1 MAVPVLV
8 VTPNTSFGELICQV
22 LEEAGNYSAML
33 AHGGRDALA
42 YAKKKEFTL
51 CILDAETQDVDIR
64 DFVAAIQRGTSDI
77 SVIVIPGE
85 GETTNLDN
93 LRVSGY
99 LSKPFYLPDLLVM
112 VEETLKQSGMDVEK
126 LKKTTAS
133 PPVPQRMKKGVL
145 TAGPEW
151 LKDAPFAAQHLTQ
164 LSLETSSQA
173 SIITRYDQVWANA
186 GELPQEA
193 VEELAQTVSR
203 YFTDGGG
210 SDLARFI
217 HLNATNDDYMLYAT
231 GLGGEYVLAL
241 VFDAEMPFSKM
252 RAQSSKMAQALSSP
266 PERTVEEAGQPEEV
280 STVKKTAPP
289 PTPQGW
295 VPAYVPSSGEE
306 GGPQVE
312 EGEAE
317 AEVTTQP
324 SEGIV
329 EGETTVSESVRR
341 EEAAETIPSK
351 TTEQK
356 RKFTLEPVSPAMYNL
371 SYACVLIARMPEHH
385 LTGEVAS
392 LLSDLVTQ
400 ISVAFGWRLEHLSIR
415 PDFFL
420 WMVNV
425 PPSTSPG
432 YLMRIIRQHTSRRIF
447 AEIPRL
453 MEDNP
458 SGDFWA
464 PGYLIMSGPQL
475 PPTQLVRDFIS
486 DTRKRQGISK

>member
-1 MAVPVLV
+1 MAVPILV

-33 AHGGRDALA
+33 AHGGRDALS

-51 CILDAETQDVDIR
+51 CILDAETKDIAIR
-64 DFVAAIQRGTSDI
+64 DLVATIQRGTSGI
-77 SVIVIPGE
+77 SVIVVPSE
-85 GETTNLDN
+85 ADTTSLDH
-93 LRVSGY
+93 LKVSGY

-112 VEETLKQSGMDVEK
+112 VEETLKQTGMDIEK
-126 LKKTTAS
+126 LKKTSTS
-133 PPVPQRMKKGVL
+133 PPAPQRMKKGVL

-151 LKDAPFAAQHLTQ
+151 LQDAPFAAQHLTS

-173 SIITRYDQVWANA
+173 SIITRYDQVWAYA
-186 GELPQEA
+186 GELPQDA
-193 VEELAQTVSR
+193 VEELAHTVSR

-217 HLNATNDDYMLYAT
+217 HLDATNGDYMLYAT

-241 VFDAEMPFSKM
+241 VFDAEIPFSKM
-252 RAQSSKMAQALSSP
+252 RAQSSNLAQALSSP
-266 PERTVEEAGQPEEV
+266 PAQREGEPDQFERAPVVESA
-280 STVKKTAPP
+280 
-289 PTPQGW
+289 PQGW
-295 VPAYVPSSGEE
+295 VPAYVPSSIDDE
-306 GGPQVE
+306 GTLMG

-317 AEVTTQP
+317 VELPPQSSAQIT
-324 SEGIV
+324 EGQ
-329 EGETTVSESVRR
+329 TTVSESARNQ
-341 EEAAETIPSK
+341 EAAETIPSR

-356 RKFTLEPVSPAMYNL
+356 QKLTLEPVSPAMYNL
-371 SYACVLIARMPEHH
+371 TYACVLIARMPEHH

-432 YLMRIIRQHTSRRIF
+432 YLMRIIRQHTSRRLF
-447 AEIPRL
+447 AEVPRL

>member
-42 YAKKKEFTL
+42 YARKKEFTL
-51 CILDAETQDVDIR
+51 CILDAETRDIVVK
-64 DFVAAIQRGTSDI
+64 DFVPSLQRGTPDI
-77 SVIVIPGE
+77 SVIIIPNEDEANG
-85 GETTNLDN
+85 LDN
-93 LRVSGY
+93 LKVSGY
-99 LSKPFYLPDLLVM
+99 LSKPFYLPDLLVL
-112 VEETLKQSGMDVEK
+112 VEETLKQSGVDVEK
-126 LKKTTAS
+126 LKKASTS
-133 PPVPQRMKKGVL
+133 PPAPQRMKKGVL

-151 LKDAPFAAQHLTQ
+151 LKDAPFAAQHLTR

-173 SIITRYDQVWANA
+173 SLITRYDQVWAYA
-186 GELPQEA
+186 GELSQEA
-193 VEELAQTVSR
+193 VEELAHTVSR

-217 HLNATNDDYMLYAT
+217 HLEATKGDHMLYAT

-252 RAQSSKMAQALSSP
+252 RAQASQLAQALNNP
-266 PERTVEEAGQPEEV
+266 PEGSEEEFQAATAAPTVDRT
-280 STVKKTAPP
+280 PP
-289 PTPQGW
+289 SPQGW
-295 VPAYVPSSGEE
+295 VPAYVPSSVDE
-306 GGPQVE
+306 V
-312 EGEAE
+312 EAE
-317 AEVTTQP
+317 EQPAEVETEVETQP
-324 SEGIV
+324 SQAPLSE
-329 EGETTVSESVRR
+329 ETTVSESARSA
-341 EEAAETIPSK
+341 EPDETIPSK

-356 RKFTLEPVSPAMYNL
+356 RQLTLEPVSPALYNL
-371 SYACVLIARMPEHH
+371 TYACVLISRMPEHH

-432 YLMRIIRQHTSRRIF
+432 YLMRIIRQHTSRRLF
-447 AEIPRL
+447 AEVPKL
-453 MEDNP
+453 LEDNP